1 MTRRYFLVE
10 VVSGRALSGEEF
22 GRALAEVVQ
31 KYFGLFGLSR
41 IDPRLI
47 RFDAAQSLAI
57 VGCTKEGAQDLQ
69 AAMALMSDVS
79 DSPVAPITLRVSGTI
94 KGLRSKKSR

>member
-1 MTRRYFLVE
+1 MTRRYFLVKL
-10 VVSGRALSGEEF
+10 VSGRTLSGEEF
-22 GRALAEVVQ
+22 GKALADAVQ
-31 KYFGLFGLSR
+31 RHFGLFGLSR

-47 RFDAAQSLAI
+47 RFDAGRSRAI

-79 DSPVAPITLRVSGTI
+79 NAPVAPITLHVSGTI
-94 KGLRSKKSR
+94 KGLRRKK